1 MMRERRIGGWVG
13 RLLLLLTLTLTVWCG
28 GAAMAA
34 AAERSDKEIASNLA
48 DLLRAARGVVSA
60 NQDLINDPS
69 VADKGLTGEVVLAE
83 ALERYSQSTGEDLS
97 QIDADSRYGRAM
109 SALQKA
115 IVQVTDEHQSTINMP
130 NVGFKGFIPAVFAR
144 LVNERFGALM
154 QGEAEMKVTA
164 PKELVRNRKARPD
177 AWEAQIIE
185 TKLLTPEWPRGE
197 PFMASSTVKGR
208 EAFRF
213 MIPEYYQ
220 ASCLSC
226 HGQPKGELDVTGYP
240 KEGGEE
246 GALGAVIS
254 VTLYR

>member
-1 MMRERRIGGWVG
+1 MWECRIRQWGVSI
-13 RLLLLLTLTLTVWCG
+13 LLLAASTVLFG
-28 GAAMAA
+28 GAAMATGA
-34 AAERSDKEIASNLA
+34 VRTDKEVAYGLA
-48 DLLRAARGVVSA
+48 ELLRSARGVVSA
-60 NQDLINDPS
+60 NQDLINDPT
-69 VADKGLTGEVVLAE
+69 VADKGLTGEIVLAE
-83 ALERYSQSTGEDLS
+83 ALVRYRQSTGEDLS
-97 QIDADSRYGRAM
+97 QVDADSRYGRAM

-115 IVQVTDEHQSTINMP
+115 VVQVIDEHQSTINVP

-144 LVNERFGALM
+144 LTNERFGDLM

-177 AWEAQIIE
+177 EWEAEIIE
-185 TKLLTPEWPRGE
+185 TKFQSSDWPRGE
-197 PFMASSTVKGR
+197 PLMASATIKGR

-213 MIPEYYQ
+213 LVPEYYH

-240 KEGGEE
+240 KEGGEQ

>member
-1 MMRERRIGGWVG
+1 MFTPVV
-13 RLLLLLTLTLTVWCG
+13 TLMVLCI
-28 GAAMAA
+28 GAAMATA
-34 AAERSDKEIASNLA
+34 AATAAERTDKEVAGSLA
-48 DLLRAARGVVSA
+48 DLLRAARGVVSSK
-60 NQDLINDPS
+60 QSLINDPS
-69 VADKGLTGEVVLAE
+69 VGDKGLTGEVVLAE
-83 ALERYSQSTGEDLS
+83 ALERYNKSTGEDLS
-97 QIDADSRYGRAM
+97 QIDGASRYGRAM
-109 SALQKA
+109 SALETA
-115 IVQVTDEHQSTINMP
+115 IVQVIDEHQSTINVP
-130 NVGFKGFIPAVFAR
+130 GVGFKGFIPAVFAR

-164 PKELVRNRKARPD
+164 PRELVRNRKARPD
-177 AWEAQIIE
+177 RWEAQIIE
-185 TKLLTPEWPRGE
+185 TKFLTPDWPRGE

-240 KEGGEE
+240 KEGGEV

>member
-1 MMRERRIGGWVG
+1 MGKRWTGGSRWTFVPVVA
-13 RLLLLLTLTLTVWCG
+13 LMVLCI
-28 GAAMAA
+28 GAATATAA
-34 AAERSDKEIASNLA
+34 QRTDEEVASSLA
-48 DLLRAARGVVSA
+48 DLLRSARGVVSA
-60 NQDLINDPS
+60 NQSLINDPA

-83 ALERYSQSTGEDLS
+83 ALKRYGQSTGEDLS
-97 QIDADSRYGRAM
+97 QIDDDSRYGRAM

-115 IVQVTDEHQSTINMP
+115 IAQVIDEHQSTINVP
-130 NVGFKGFIPAVFAR
+130 DVGFKGFIPAVFAR
-144 LVNERFGALM
+144 LTNERFGALM

-177 AWEAQIIE
+177 SWEAQIID
-185 TKLLTPEWPRGE
+185 TKLLSPDWPRGD
-197 PFMASSTVKGR
+197 PFMASSTIKGR

-213 MIPEYYQ
+213 LIPEYYQ

>member
-1 MMRERRIGGWVG
+1 MLKRETRGW
-13 RLLLLLTLTLTVWCG
+13 RWMFTLVVTLTVWCG
-28 GAAMAA
+28 IAAMAT
-34 AAERSDKEIASNLA
+34 AAERSDEEVALSLA

-60 NQDLINDPS
+60 NQELINDPS
-69 VADKGLTGEVVLAE
+69 VADKGLTGDVILAE
-83 ALERYSQSTGEDLS
+83 SLQRYRQSTGEDLS
-97 QIDADSRYGRAM
+97 QIDGESRYGRAM

-130 NVGFKGFIPAVFAR
+130 GIGFKGFIPAVYAR

-185 TKLLTPEWPRGE
+185 TKFLSPDWPRGE
-197 PFMASSTVKGR
+197 PFMASSTIKGR
-208 EAFRF
+208 EAFRIL
-213 MIPEYYQ
+213 IPEYYQ

-246 GALGAVIS
+246 GSLGAAIS
-254 VTLYR
+254 VTLYH

>member
-1 MMRERRIGGWVG
+1 
-13 RLLLLLTLTLTVWCG
+13 
-28 GAAMAA
+28 
-34 AAERSDKEIASNLA
+34 
-48 DLLRAARGVVSA
+48 
-60 NQDLINDPS
+60 
-69 VADKGLTGEVVLAE
+69 
-83 ALERYSQSTGEDLS
+83 
-97 QIDADSRYGRAM
+97 
-109 SALQKA
+109 
-115 IVQVTDEHQSTINMP
+115 
-130 NVGFKGFIPAVFAR
+130 
-144 LVNERFGALM
+144 M

-197 PFMASSTVKGR
+197 PFMASSTNQGR

-213 MIPEYYQ
+213 LIPEYYQ

-254 VTLYR
+254 VTLYH

>member
-1 MMRERRIGGWVG
+1 MRERGTGYRVWTFLAVF
-13 RLLLLLTLTLTVWCG
+13 TVTAWCI
-28 GAAMAA
+28 GAAMAT
-34 AAERSDKEIASNLA
+34 AAERTDEEVALSLA

-69 VADKGLTGEVVLAE
+69 IADKGLTGEVVLAE
-83 ALERYSQSTGEDLS
+83 SLQQYRQSTGEDLS
-97 QIDADSRYGRAM
+97 KIDGDSRYGRAM

-130 NVGFKGFIPAVFAR
+130 GIGFKGFIPAVYAR
-144 LVNERFGALM
+144 LVNERFGELM

-177 AWEAQIIE
+177 PWEAQIIE
-185 TKLLTPEWPRGE
+185 TKFLSSDWPRGE
-197 PFMASSTVKGR
+197 PFSASSTIKGR
-208 EAFRF
+208 EAFRIL
-213 MIPEYYQ
+213 IPEYYQ

-246 GALGAVIS
+246 GSLGAAIS
-254 VTLYR
+254 VTLYH